1 MVALFLIFEKPP
13 YCLLWWLY
21 QFLVQSAL
29 HEFSLFSISLP
40 AFVIFCLLD
49 DSYSDRCRQYIT
61 IVLIC
66 LFLVITAFLHVS
78 VGHMY
83 VFFGKKNVY
92 LGPVPIFKLSCL
104 FFWCWVLSV
113 CCISRTLSRYQI
125 YCIQITS
132 AI

>member
-1 MVALFLIFEKPP
+1 MVALFLIFENPP

-29 HEFSLFSISLP
+29 HESSLFSISLP

-83 VFFGKKNVY
+83 VFFGKK
-92 LGPVPIFKLSCL
+92 KCL
-104 FFWCWVLSV
+104 FRSCAHFFV
-113 CCISRTLSRYQI
+113 CLFVFISWRLITLQYCSRF
-125 YCIQITS
+125 CHTLT
-132 AI
+132 